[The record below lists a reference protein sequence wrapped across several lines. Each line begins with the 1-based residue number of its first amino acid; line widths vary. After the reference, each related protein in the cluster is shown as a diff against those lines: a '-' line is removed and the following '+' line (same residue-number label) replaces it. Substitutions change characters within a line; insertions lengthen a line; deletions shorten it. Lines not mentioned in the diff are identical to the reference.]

1 MTSTEE
7 TMKTSQLKR
16 KLTAALI
23 CAGIMG
29 AAQPASAQDNSF
41 RDLIA
46 ANSGFIT
53 TILLLTSASTVTYI
67 TQGLTDRLMDKAFS
81 DTQRYMN
88 NNTAALGQ
96 DISLGAGDTLDDLA
110 TIYDLPEADRRAFF
124 ERVHAQRHTLM
135 PLVNQPKISREH
147 ARQFVFAVLT
157 PEQLARYK

>member
-7 TMKTSQLKR
+7 TMKTSTLKR
-16 KLTAALI
+16 KLTAAML
-23 CAGIMG
+23 CVGIVG
-29 AAQPASAQDNSF
+29 AAQPASAQDNSV

-46 ANSGFIT
+46 ANSGFLT

-88 NNTAALGQ
+88 NNAAALGQ

-110 TIYDLPEADRRAFF
+110 TIYDLPEADRPAFF
-124 ERVHAQRHTLM
+124 ERIHTQRHTLM
-135 PLVNQPKISREH
+135 PLVNKTNISREH